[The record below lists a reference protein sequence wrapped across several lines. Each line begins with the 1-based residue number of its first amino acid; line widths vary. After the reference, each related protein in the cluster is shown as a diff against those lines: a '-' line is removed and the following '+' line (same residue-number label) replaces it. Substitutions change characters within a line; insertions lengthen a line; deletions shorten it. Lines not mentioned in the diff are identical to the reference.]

1 VSGGVKALWPACRW
15 KQVKCRPPDTRVWQL
30 HTTDATTA
38 RSGWGSSGYTLLA
51 SFRSATASSDAVAA
65 NLQVEAAIGFAAAVT
80 FGCLVVTVLHRYS

>member
-1 VSGGVKALWPACRW
+1 MA
-15 KQVKCRPPDTRVWQL
+15 
-30 HTTDATTA
+30 ATHDGRDDRA
-38 RSGWGSSGYTLLA
+38 FGLGLVFGLLAVGASGYTLLA